1 MPLRGNILLKK
12 TCTSAQLSLL
22 YPSLT
27 FSLTGEGSNVSLT
40 VALTEA
46 TPMVGRVRLKGLKV
60 PLLLFT
66 SPPPLPTRA
75 NRTKH
80 RGLATQA
87 MSSRLR
93 FPPAPE
99 ALRSLPGRRRHQ
111 LGQLRAEE
119 EIQAGGDACDGQKP
133 CKWLHYLE
141 AAVEFD
147 LCPCMS
153 LFPNA
158 FSYS

>member
-1 MPLRGNILLKK
+1 MMTWLETGPVSCAALGKYPIEK

-46 TPMVGRVRLKGLKV
+46 TRTVGRVRLKGLKV

-87 MSSRLR
+87 MSSRPR

-119 EIQAGGDACDGQKP
+119 EIQAGGDACDGHKALQVATLP
-133 CKWLHYLE
+133 
-141 AAVEFD
+141 
-147 LCPCMS
+147 
-153 LFPNA
+153 
-158 FSYS
+158 